1 MRKFTNC
8 SYLLD
13 KKARFHVWL
22 GLVDIILAYVYDVR
36 TTEGEHNVSVR
47 LIATDISLLLSGF
60 GVQVVAFSH
69 DVFHKCFPDSSKNLF
84 GGQCTW

>member
-1 MRKFTNC
+1 MSVFLSLLSAITFTEEEKEQMRKFTNR

-36 TTEGEHNVSVR
+36 TTEGEHNVSAR
-47 LIATDISLLLSGF
+47 LNAKDDSLG
-60 GVQVVAFSH
+60 
-69 DVFHKCFPDSSKNLF
+69 
-84 GGQCTW
+84 